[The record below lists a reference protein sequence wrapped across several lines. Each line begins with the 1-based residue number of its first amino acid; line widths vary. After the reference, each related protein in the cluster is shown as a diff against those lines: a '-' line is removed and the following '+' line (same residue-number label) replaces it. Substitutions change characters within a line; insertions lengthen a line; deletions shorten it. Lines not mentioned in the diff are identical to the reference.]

1 MTWWIPSWRPWR
13 KSSPKKR
20 RWRPRAGMWPN
31 GMKRN
36 TWNSGLERRL
46 KGLRRCIFRNN
57 LGRRTTVSDSLGA
70 PCSRELRER
79 GLEVAG
85 GSGVPFLGANPA
97 IGLQAGVESGA
108 RFSRELRKRD
118 REVEGVSEVPSLW
131 EPRKRDPEAEGVPGV
146 PSSWATPMRGLEVE
160 TAVPTARRQRPEA
173 PTWTSH
179 APARP
184 ITSGLVH
191 TARLAMVLPHRISP
205 NHPVG
210 QATAGDLG
218 VSPRAR

>member
-57 LGRRTTVSDSLGA
+57 PGRRTTVSDSLGA

-85 GSGVPFLGANPA
+85 GSGVPFLGATPT

-118 REVEGVSEVPSLW
+118 REV
-131 EPRKRDPEAEGVPGV
+131 EGVPGV

-179 APARP
+179 APARL

-191 TARLAMVLPHRISP
+191 TARLAMVPPHRISP